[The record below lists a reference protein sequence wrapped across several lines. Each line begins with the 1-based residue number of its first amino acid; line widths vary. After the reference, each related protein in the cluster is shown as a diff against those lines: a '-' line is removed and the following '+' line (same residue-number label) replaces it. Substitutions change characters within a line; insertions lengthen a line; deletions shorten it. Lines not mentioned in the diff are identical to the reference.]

1 MIMYLIG
8 KRLCPAC
15 GVRGSAW
22 RKEPEVFVCPSCKT
36 FFNEFGVVLES
47 MIEKENVMT

>member
-1 MIMYLIG
+1 MYLIG
-8 KRLCPAC
+8 KKLCPSC

-36 FFNEFGVVLES
+36 YFNEFGVVLES
-47 MIEKENVMT
+47 LADKEEVVT

>member
-8 KRLCPAC
+8 KRICPSC
-15 GVRGSAW
+15 GIKGSAW

-36 FFNEFGVVLES
+36 FFNEFGLVLES
-47 MIEKENVMT
+47 MNDKENVIT